1 MGFSYLG
8 PSPITLL
15 LIRSQICQHIFNHL
29 NTPRRPDTM
38 EPNMCNKVPTLIPNT
53 ANRSLVS
60 PYLGPSLHTIKRHLV
75 FPCPGPNL
83 PSSLL
88 NITMLEAP
96 LSMVFKVR

>member
-29 NTPRRPDTM
+29 NIPRHPGTM
-38 EPNMCNKVPTLIPNT
+38 EPNMCNKVPTLIPNS

-60 PYLGPSLHTIKRHLV
+60 PYLGPNLHTIK
-75 FPCPGPNL
+75 
-83 PSSLL
+83 
-88 NITMLEAP
+88 
-96 LSMVFKVR
+96 